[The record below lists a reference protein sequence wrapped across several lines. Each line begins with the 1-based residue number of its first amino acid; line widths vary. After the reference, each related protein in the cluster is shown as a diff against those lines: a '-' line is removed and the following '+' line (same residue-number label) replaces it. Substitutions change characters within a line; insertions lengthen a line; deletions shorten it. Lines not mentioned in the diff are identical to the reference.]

1 MTPDEFTERY
11 REHQPAV
18 ARFMARRVESSD
30 IDNLTADVF
39 AIAWR
44 KRSAVTEG
52 EELPWLYRI
61 AGFVVSNHRRKRLSA
76 LAVLSRLGPSDPAPS
91 AESIALAD
99 TELSEAWRQLSIR
112 DREIIALTALDG
124 LGVAEAAG
132 SIGISANAASIRLH
146 RAKTKLAALLAKD

>member
-1 MTPDEFTERY
+1 MSPDEFTERY

-18 ARFMARRVESSD
+18 ARFMARRVDRSE
-30 IDNLTADVF
+30 IDDLAADVF

-44 KRSAVTEG
+44 KRDAVTAG

-61 AGFVVSNHRRKRLSA
+61 AGFVVSNHRRKRMST
-76 LAVLSRLGPSDPAPS
+76 LAVLARLGPTDPAPS

-99 TELSEAWRQLSIR
+99 SELSLAWRQLSIR

-124 LGVAEAAG
+124 LGVAEAG
-132 SIGISANAASIRLH
+132 HTIGISANAASIRLH
-146 RAKTKLAALLAKD
+146 RAKSKLAALLAKD